1 VTANEERVPEKE
13 ANVYSLYSGTSSL
26 YYETA
31 SSLASGTREG
41 AIVLNFHSLSSFLLS
56 TTFDYIHTQ
65 LKIYAMFNALDDI
78 EIRYKSLGT
87 VICEDEQDKEYD
99 TASVTAFLTCGVLIP
114 FIVSF
119 LMVMMIWSSR
129 AKIVPALNKKQNHAN
144 LAALVLT
151 GLLFSTF
158 VVMLDFVALEL
169 VVQGKH
175 EFTKHSD
182 FGKVSSLYF
191 VIITTVFD
199 AAIVLAAYFMLFCLG
214 CLVRCR
220 KEHKPTC
227 RQWMLASICIA
238 PLFCIASHSGYIIVA
253 WVSDTKHA
261 GPVTFAY
268 IISFFYYFIIF
279 RQLYIILSKTKL
291 TARFELYCCCYFQ
304 KAYRSLV
311 QRQWGQKKQP
321 SELKY
326 LPSEGGKS
334 DQPDSLESQGNPS
347 VQEEGPS
354 DREEST
360 ERLVPDV
367 SIKGK
372 GDKSE
377 SDAQATAVRN
387 GREETPDD
395 SQSTSTFNFTAFFM
409 EIYLGVIPVGAHI
422 FVIYSI
428 VAIPVS
434 LTDAPTD
441 IYHIIQLAFIIGT
454 GLFTYKLIYT
464 EDEPKQFTKS
474 FVKYLQ
480 KKDLKD
486 LGLNQLQDAEAA
498 GKVVGKVAY
507 TIMEQNT
514 ITNNENVCRA
524 NTEETNTHDTGQA
537 QTSL

>member
-1 VTANEERVPEKE
+1 
-13 ANVYSLYSGTSSL
+13 
-26 YYETA
+26 
-31 SSLASGTREG
+31 
-41 AIVLNFHSLSSFLLS
+41 
-56 TTFDYIHTQ
+56 
-65 LKIYAMFNALDDI
+65 MFNALDDI
-78 EIRYKSLGT
+78 EIRYNSLGT
-87 VICEDEQDKEYD
+87 VICEDKQDKEYN
-99 TASVTAFLTCGVLIP
+99 TGSVTAFLTCGVLIP

-175 EFTKHSD
+175 EFDKYSD

-214 CLVRCR
+214 CFVCCR
-220 KEHKPTC
+220 KEHKPTQS
-227 RQWMLASICIA
+227 QWMLASTCIA

-268 IISFFYYFIIF
+268 IISFFYYFIVF
-279 RQLYIILSKTKL
+279 RQLYTILSKNKL
-291 TARFELYCCCYFQ
+291 TAHFELYCCCCFPKIS
-304 KAYRSLV
+304 KAYRTLV
-311 QRQWGQKKQP
+311 HRIRGRKKQP
-321 SELKY
+321 SELQY
-326 LPSEGGKS
+326 LPSGGGKS

-354 DREEST
+354 DEEEST
-360 ERLVPDV
+360 VRLVQEV

-372 GDKSE
+372 GDKPE
-377 SDAQATAVRN
+377 SDTQTTAVRN
-387 GREETPDD
+387 GRKETPED

-409 EIYLGVIPVGAHI
+409 EICLGVIPVGAHI

-507 TIMEQNT
+507 TIMEQNA
-514 ITNNENVCRA
+514 IANKENVCRA
-524 NTEETNTHDTGQA
+524 NTDETNTHDTAQA

>member
-1 VTANEERVPEKE
+1 MTANEERVPEKE

-31 SSLASGTREG
+31 RSLASGTREG

-87 VICEDEQDKEYD
+87 VICEDKQDKEYD

-191 VIITTVFD
+191 IIITTVFD

-279 RQLYIILSKTKL
+279 RQLYTILSKNKL
-291 TARFELYCCCYFQ
+291 TARFELYCCCCCCFPKIS
-304 KAYRSLV
+304 KAYRTLV
-311 QRQWGQKKQP
+311 HRIRGRK
-321 SELKY
+321 
-326 LPSEGGKS
+326 
-334 DQPDSLESQGNPS
+334 N
-347 VQEEGPS
+347 
-354 DREEST
+354 REESDLP
-360 ERLVPDV
+360 ELNNLA
-367 SIKGK
+367 SE
-372 GDKSE
+372 GDQSE

-409 EIYLGVIPVGAHI
+409 EIYLGMIPVGAHI

-480 KKDLKD
+480 KKDIKD

-507 TIMEQNT
+507 TIMEQNAVA
-514 ITNNENVCRA
+514 NKENVCRA
-524 NTEETNTHDTGQA
+524 NPEETNTHDTGQT

>member
-1 VTANEERVPEKE
+1 
-13 ANVYSLYSGTSSL
+13 
-26 YYETA
+26 
-31 SSLASGTREG
+31 
-41 AIVLNFHSLSSFLLS
+41 
-56 TTFDYIHTQ
+56 
-65 LKIYAMFNALDDI
+65 MFNALDDI
-78 EIRYKSLGT
+78 EIRYNSLGT
-87 VICEDEQDKEYD
+87 VICEDKQDKEYN

-129 AKIVPALNKKQNHAN
+129 ARIVPALNKKQNHAN

-175 EFTKHSD
+175 EFAKYSD

-214 CLVRCR
+214 CFVCCR
-220 KEHKPTC
+220 KEHKPTQS
-227 RQWMLASICIA
+227 QWMLASTCIA

-291 TARFELYCCCYFQ
+291 TAHFELYCCC
-304 KAYRSLV
+304 RSLV
-311 QRQWGQKKQP
+311 KRQRGQKNLPPQP
-321 SELKY
+321 NNGSSELEN
-326 LPSEGGKS
+326 LASEGDKS
-334 DQPDSLESQGNPS
+334 AQSALLESGKKPS
-347 VQEEGPS
+347 VQEEEPS
-354 DREEST
+354 NREEST
-360 ERLVPDV
+360 EPFV
-367 SIKGK
+367 S
-372 GDKSE
+372 D
-377 SDAQATAVRN
+377 SDTQATAVRN
-387 GREETPDD
+387 GKETPDD
-395 SQSTSTFNFTAFFM
+395 SQSTPTFNFTAFFM
-409 EIYLGVIPVGAHI
+409 EIYLGMIPVGAHI

-507 TIMEQNT
+507 TIMEQNA
-514 ITNNENVCRA
+514 IANKENVCRA
-524 NTEETNTHDTGQA
+524 NTDETNTHDTAQA
-537 QTSL
+537 QTSM